1 MYSTCAK
8 YTLRVTRGRSGTP
21 SPEDD
26 RLISG
31 RLRGKAAR
39 RGAAAA
45 TIAVDGV
52 AYTWTHRHGWLVW
65 GKGIKALSIS
75 VSLHPGR
82 TRELILDFTMK
93 VGPEDGPPS
102 DLRVV
107 QALEPA
113 IREAIRA
120 GWDPESRGRAFRYE
134 VADSI

>member
-1 MYSTCAK
+1 VK
-8 YTLRVTRGRSGTP
+8 KDPKDDG
-21 SPEDD
+21 D

-31 RLRGKAAR
+31 KLRAKAGR
-39 RGAAAA
+39 RDAKNA
-45 TIAVDGV
+45 TVTVDGTEYV
-52 AYTWTHRHGWLVW
+52 WAYRHGWLVW

-82 TRELILDFTMK
+82 TRELILDLTMK

-102 DLRVV
+102 DVRVV

-113 IREAIRA
+113 IREAVRA